1 MLFKIHYAI
10 YRIQTA
16 LQDQYV
22 LEVADNIAN
31 KTTYGGGVV
40 TVIGG
45 LTLNEWAV
53 GVGIVLGVLGFIAD
67 IWFKR
72 QRLKLMEKHKLRAE
86 DDEQEDS

>member
-1 MLFKIHYAI
+1 MFFHFHYAI
-10 YRIQTA
+10 RRIQTA
-16 LQDQYV
+16 LQDQAV

-31 KTTYGGGVV
+31 KTTYGGGAV
-40 TVIGG
+40 TIIGG

-72 QRLKLMEKHKLRAE
+72 QRLKLLEKHLNGG
-86 DDEQEDS
+86 DDENTP